1 MGLRHHA
8 PTSAIQG
15 TRVFEDATSSC
26 SRCCSVSRSPNEG
39 FAIFENDD
47 KLHVAG
53 SLPLLQ
59 SGSRLTLNTQGSA
72 ERPPWAKFLHR
83 LRRYKYKG
91 TCLNI
96 GHSDLTG

>member
-47 KLHVAG
+47 KLRRRGFSTAPSKRFAFNVEYPGFRRA
-53 SLPLLQ
+53 S
-59 SGSRLTLNTQGSA
+59 TLG
-72 ERPPWAKFLHR
+72 
-83 LRRYKYKG
+83 
-91 TCLNI
+91 
-96 GHSDLTG
+96 